1 MKAIFLKELRSMIS
15 SFSLMLAIAV
25 FFILVGL
32 WLWIFPNTSILDN
45 KFATLETLFN
55 LAPWLF
61 LFIFP
66 ALTMRS
72 FAEEKANGTLDLL
85 RSKPVTLW
93 NIVTGKF
100 LAVLTILFIL
110 VLICQV
116 YTFSVFH
123 LGYPKGNLDIGGIAG
138 SFIGW
143 ILLAACYISIGIFAS
158 AVSGSQMI
166 SFLAAIVLCFLLYSG
181 PAFLSSLP
189 VFVGNLDYSIQWM
202 GMQPHYQSLSKGKL
216 DSTDIFYFLFL
227 SILFLYGSTFFLK
240 RSGLVNKWK
249 TFFLNPGMGAIFLSL
264 VLALLPVFSIDL
276 TEDKRFTFGEE
287 TKSFIR
293 NVDDVIYAEVLMDGK
308 LPAAFARLRKS
319 AIDKLQD
326 FNKINKNIQYNLV
339 DPLEGDK
346 EMIKSNQEA
355 LRKDGISPTQ
365 LTVYNGKDQEKKIIY
380 PYVVFHF
387 GERTMPVNLLE
398 ARDPR
403 VDEDEVLNKAVA
415 LLEYKFASAIQKL
428 RMKKNPVVVFTRGH
442 DELTPL
448 QTADLERTLRP
459 VYSTGRITL
468 DSVIQITKE
477 IDVLIVAKPQRA
489 FSTRDNFLIDQY
501 IMNGGKV
508 LWFIDPIF
516 VNTDTVNATNKLKQ
530 DFIPIPYELNL
541 DELFF
546 KYGFRVE
553 PNIILDYE
561 CSAIPLFSGYSGN
574 TPQFEPKKWYFHPLI
589 APDSRHPIVR
599 NLDRISVFY
608 PATIDTIKTK
618 TEVSKTILLS
628 SSAHSRTL
636 TSPSPINF
644 EMVRQTITP
653 EQFNRP
659 AQPIAILL
667 EGMFPSA
674 FENRVSESFANS
686 LAQIKAEFK
695 SESVPTKMM
704 VFSDGDL
711 PGNAISSRGE
721 PAPLGFNMYE
731 QITYPANKNVIL
743 NSIEYMIDD
752 NSIMNARNKQI
763 KLRLL
768 DEAKIEKS
776 KRFWQWFALTL
787 PVILVFSIFLLADY
801 YRKRKYA
808 QI

>member
-1 MKAIFLKELRSMIS
+1 MKAVFLKELRSMIS
-15 SFSLMLAIAV
+15 SYSLMMAIAV
-25 FFILVGL
+25 FFVLVGL

-93 NIVTGKF
+93 DIVTGKF
-100 LAVLTILFIL
+100 LAVLSVLFIL

-116 YTFSVFH
+116 YTFLVFH
-123 LGYPKGNLDIGGIAG
+123 LGYPTGNLDIGGTAG

-143 ILLAACYISIGIFAS
+143 ILLAACYTSIGIFAS

-166 SFLAAIVLCFLLYSG
+166 SFLLAIVLCFLLYSG

-189 VFVGNLDYSIQWM
+189 VFVGNLDYMIQWM

-216 DSTDIFYFLFL
+216 DSNDIFYFLFV
-227 SILFLYGSTFFLK
+227 SILFLYGSSFVLK
-240 RSGLVNKWK
+240 RSALINKWK
-249 TFFLNPGMGAIFLSL
+249 AFILNPVMGAIILIL
-264 VLALLPVFSIDL
+264 ILALFPVFSIDL
-276 TEDKRFTFGEE
+276 TEDKRFTIGEE

-387 GERTMPVNLLE
+387 GERIIPVNLLE

-403 VDEDEVLNKAVA
+403 VDEDEVLNNAVA

-448 QTADLERTLRP
+448 QTADLERNLRP

-468 DSVIQITKE
+468 DSVIQISTE
-477 IDVLIVAKPQRA
+477 IDVLIVAKPQSA

-530 DFIPIPYELNL
+530 DFIPVPYELNL

-608 PATIDTIKTK
+608 PATIDTIRTK

-659 AQPIAILL
+659 AQPVAVLL
-667 EGMFPSA
+667 EGVFPSA
-674 FENRVSESFANS
+674 FENRVSQSFANS
-686 LAQIKAEFK
+686 LAQIKTEFK
-695 SESVPTKMM
+695 SESKPTKMM

-768 DEAKIEKS
+768 DEAKIEKTKS
-776 KRFWQWFALTL
+776 FWQWFALTV
-787 PVILVFSIFLLADY
+787 PVLLVFTIFLLADY